1 MAGTP
6 FNYLTNL
13 ARLPLNRRI
22 LRPLVIVYTLT
33 AQCNL
38 NCAYCE
44 DFGARRNAAH
54 PAPLPLADAR
64 RLLRILRQATDAL
77 LLTGGEPLLY
87 PDLPALLAHAR
98 RELRFR
104 HITLLT
110 NATLLAEHW
119 DVLPAIDRLMIS
131 LDATAPETWG
141 RTLGGPAGTAQRILA
156 NIRAAAARQSADR
169 FRLALNCVVTPET
182 LPQIESVLDFCIEI
196 GALFSFSPQS
206 FNNWPRYE
214 LLVSDE
220 YRAFIRRMVARKRQ
234 GAPMLAS
241 GAYLKMLHNFEPY
254 ACYPMLAPRVL
265 PDGGLAYPCRPI
277 EREGDAPDGR
287 GAHGG
292 RDVNVLTCG
301 SWDAAVRQA
310 IARYGDPPATCGS
323 CFQQCYIEPSL
334 LQTRPLTLLGE
345 VLRYPSV
352 RQGRLWTY
360 APG

>member
-1 MAGTP
+1 MSHTTL
-6 FNYLTNL
+6 NYLSNL
-13 ARLPLNRRI
+13 ARLPLRQRI
-22 LRPLVIVYTLT
+22 LRPLVITYAVTT
-33 AQCNL
+33 HCNL

-44 DFGARRNAAH
+44 DFGARRNAAQ

-64 RLLRILRQATDAL
+64 RLLRILRQATDTL
-77 LLTGGEPLLY
+77 LITGGEPLLY

-110 NATLLAEHW
+110 NATLLSEHG
-119 DVLPAIDRLMIS
+119 DVLPHIHRLMIS
-131 LDATAPETWG
+131 LDATAPETWD

-182 LPQIESVLDFCIEI
+182 LPQIEGVLDFCIEI

-206 FNNWPRYE
+206 VNNWPHYE

-220 YRAFIRRMVARKRQ
+220 YRAFIQRMVARKRQ
-234 GAPMLAS
+234 GAPILAS
-241 GAYLKMLHNFEPY
+241 TAYLKMLHNFEPY

-265 PDGGLAYPCRPI
+265 SDGGLAYPCRPI
-277 EREGDAPDGR
+277 EREGDA
-287 GAHGG
+287 HGG
-292 RDVNVLTCG
+292 RDVNVLACG
-301 SWDAAVRQA
+301 SWNKAVRQA
-310 IARYGDPPATCGS
+310 VAGYGEPPATCGS

-334 LQTRPLTLLGE
+334 LQARPLALLGE
-345 VLRYPSV
+345 LLRYPPT